1 MGIRERPG
9 TAALAVGMPLDDS
22 LDDMHQASQTDPT
35 PRAFT
40 TTRRELTNT
49 RRELANTRRRTTRR
63 RYLVATGIAAIA
75 GSFVGTG
82 FVVQAN
88 SASAD
93 RAAATATAQLAI
105 GTGLQRD
112 QLGIYEVIAK
122 AQTNDKAQSTIDDAN
137 LVIAAVQNKVDT
149 TPLSSTVASL
159 SAYQTLDRDTVLS
172 LVKQASSAKA
182 SVQAAASEADQAAA
196 AAAVAAEAAAAE
208 ALAAGNTVA
217 GAKAT
222 AEALGTSKYGWGGE
236 QFSCLVSLWQKES
249 GWNYR
254 AENASS
260 GAAGIP
266 QALPGSKM
274 ASAGSDWETNAT
286 TQVTW
291 GLDYIKR
298 GYGTP
303 CAAWSHS
310 QSMNWY

>member
-1 MGIRERPG
+1 
-9 TAALAVGMPLDDS
+9 MPVEDP
-22 LDDMHQASQTDPT
+22 LDDMHHASDTASTPT
-35 PRAFT
+35 AA
-40 TTRRELTNT
+40 TRSAAT
-49 RRELANTRRRTTRR
+49 RRELASIRRRTARK
-63 RYLVATGIAAIA
+63 RYLGATAIVAVA
-75 GSFVGTG
+75 GTLVGTG

-88 SASAD
+88 SAAQE
-93 RAAATATAQLAI
+93 RVAATAQLSS
-105 GTGLQRD
+105 GTGLERD
-112 QLGIYEVIAK
+112 QLGVYEVIAK
-122 AQTNDKAQSTIDDAN
+122 AQANEKAQSTIDDAN
-137 LVIAAVQNKVDT
+137 QVIAAVQNKVDT
-149 TPLSSTVASL
+149 TPLSTTVASL
-159 SAYQTLDRDTVLS
+159 AAYQSLDRDTVLS
-172 LVKQASSAKA
+172 LVKQASDAKA

-196 AAAVAAEAAAAE
+196 DAAAAAEAAAAE

-222 AEALGTSKYGWGGE
+222 AQALGASKYGWGDD

-249 GWNYR
+249 GWNYQ

-310 QSMNWY
+310 QSVNWY

>member
-1 MGIRERPG
+1 
-9 TAALAVGMPLDDS
+9 MPVVDP
-22 LDDMHQASQTDPT
+22 LDDMHQAPQTVSSRT
-35 PRAFT
+35 AT
-40 TTRRELTNT
+40 T
-49 RRELANTRRRTTRR
+49 RRELANQRRRTTRT
-63 RYLVATGIAAIA
+63 RYLSATAIVAVA
-75 GSFVGTG
+75 GTLVGTG

-88 SASAD
+88 SASEE
-93 RAAATATAQLAI
+93 RIAATAELAS

-112 QLGIYEVIAK
+112 QLGVYEVIAK
-122 AQTNDKAQSTIDDAN
+122 AQTNQKAQTTIDDAN
-137 LVIAAVQNKVDT
+137 QVIAAVQSKVDV
-149 TPLSSTVASL
+149 TPLSTTVASL
-159 SAYQTLDRDTVLS
+159 SAYQSLDRDTVLS
-172 LVKQASSAKA
+172 LMKQASEAKT
-182 SVQAAASEADQAAA
+182 SVQAAASAADAAAADAAA
-196 AAAVAAEAAAAE
+196 AAEVAAAE
-208 ALAAGNTVA
+208 ALAAGNTIA

-222 AEALGTSKYGWGGE
+222 AQALGSSKYGWGDD

-249 GWNYR
+249 GWNYQ

-266 QALPGSKM
+266 QSLPGSKM

-310 QSMNWY
+310 QSVNWY